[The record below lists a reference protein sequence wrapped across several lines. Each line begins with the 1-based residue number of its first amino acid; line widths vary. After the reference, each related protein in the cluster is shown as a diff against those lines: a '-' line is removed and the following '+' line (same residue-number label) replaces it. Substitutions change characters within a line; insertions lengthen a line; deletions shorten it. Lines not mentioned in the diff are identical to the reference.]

1 MSFHKRLKANDFVVL
16 AEMHTPK
23 GVDISGF
30 VNNTKRIKGRVDA
43 VLVPD
48 MDNGI
53 MKMSALAGG
62 SLIRQQGIEPII
74 SVYCR
79 DRNRLALQGDALA
92 AYVMG
97 IQSILVSHCED
108 ISQGDHSEGSAVDDI
123 DEVELLEAIKSLNG
137 GKDMAGFELEGLPDL
152 TTGCTIAPYS
162 NSSALDAELAAA
174 AKKVAAGASFIIAP
188 PVFDIAKLQELMQK
202 ARDLA
207 VPVIPTVF
215 LIKSL
220 AIAQYIA
227 NSDPTAGIGNELIS
241 RIRKSS
247 DRELEGV
254 KIAGETVAAVKELA
268 QGVML
273 QTIGWEH
280 KIPEILDNAGI

>member
-1 MSFHKRLKANDFVVL
+1 MSFHKRLQANDFVVL

-43 VLVPD
+43 VVVPD

-62 SLIRQQGIEPII
+62 SLVRQQGMEPII
-74 SVYCR
+74 SMYCR

-97 IQSILVSHCED
+97 IQNILVTHCED
-108 ISQGDHSEGSAVDDI
+108 ISQGDHSEGAAVKDI
-123 DEVELLEAIKSLNG
+123 TEVELLNAIKALNG
-137 GKDMAGFELEGLPDL
+137 GKDMAGFELEGLPNL
-152 TTGCTIAPYS
+152 VAGCTIAPYADA
-162 NSSALDAELAAA
+162 SALDAELKAA
-174 AKKVAAGASFIIAP
+174 AKKVEAGAAFIITP
-188 PVFDIAKLQELMQK
+188 PVFDTAKLQELAEK
-202 ARDLA
+202 TKDLA
-207 VPVIPTVF
+207 VPIIPTVF

-227 NSDPTAGIGNELIS
+227 NSEPTSGISDQLIS

-254 KIAGETVAAVKELA
+254 KIAGETVAAVKDLA